1 MNKNASAYYLKT
13 IKESVKSLESD
24 GINGLSN
31 SEARKRLEIYG
42 QNIISIKERWH
53 FIKLAIEP
61 FASWFVLVLAVSA
74 GLSLYLGKLIESVVI
89 VIILL
94 INAIIFYLQ
103 NFTASRLTKSL
114 QKQNEETCSVKREG
128 KVLEVPVSMIVPG
141 DILVLKE
148 GSKVPADARIIEVNL
163 LNTDESALTGESEK
177 QSKTS
182 EAIKQHAEIYNQSN
196 MVFKGTFVSSGDA
209 EALVVLTGMNTE
221 FGSIAKLAKNKSPK
235 SQLQKKIDIL
245 TKRLILIVLFIAVST
260 LLLKLFRG
268 DNLIDSIRFV
278 LSLTVSAI
286 PEGLP
291 IAVVI
296 VMIFGV
302 KSMAKE
308 NALVRNLSALETLGQ
323 VTLIAT
329 DKTGTITK
337 NEFEV
342 SGFWSPSERTN
353 LGSVAYKSTIIKEG
367 KGDELDKIIQ
377 SEFSGDIDSN
387 AKFIRHLPF
396 SQKLRMSGAVWK
408 NHSTEA
414 TYIKGSVESVLAITN
429 LTKQQKEVVLRK
441 AQEFSKNGMRV
452 IAFAAKNVSTE
463 NLDIKKL
470 QSFSFAGI
478 IALGDQI
485 RPAVIDS
492 VRQAHDA
499 GIDVILL
506 TGDHHETAGFFG
518 KLSGISKN
526 SEAFTGEVL
535 ESLSLQKIREL
546 LKTQK
551 AFGRV
556 LPEHKY
562 KILESVE
569 NYQITAMT
577 GDGINDVPALRKAN
591 VGLAVGS
598 GTDAAKEIA
607 DIIIMDNDFSTIV
620 AAIRQG
626 RAALMNIKKM
636 LTYVLATNLGEIF
649 TIVGALIIGLP
660 LPITAL
666 QILWINVVTD
676 SFTMIPLGLEKPEKD
691 LLKSKP
697 LKPNAP
703 IIEKRRIVRMVLM
716 ALVMSA
722 LTLWLYSQVLKYDE
736 NAAKAVAFGSL
747 VVVQWANALNSRS
760 DNKSVFL
767 TIFKPNWALYLGI
780 SIGLILQIII
790 MATPISAYLNTQALT
805 ALQVIMVVGVFIA
818 MLLSG
823 DLIKRLVPL
832 KKLI

>member
-1 MNKNASAYYLKT
+1 MVKNASAYYLKSSKDA
-13 IKESVKSLESD
+13 IKSLESD
-24 GINGLSN
+24 AANGLTN
-31 SEARKRLEIYG
+31 DEAKKRLGIYG

-61 FASWFVLVLAVSA
+61 FASWFVLVLVISA
-74 GLSLYLGKLIESVVI
+74 GLSLYLGKFIESVVI
-89 VIILL
+89 LIILL
-94 INAIIFYLQ
+94 INAIIFYVQ

-114 QKQNEETCSVKREG
+114 QKQNEETCLVKRQGRVVEI
-128 KVLEVPVSMIVPG
+128 PVSMIVPG

-148 GSKVPADARIIEVNL
+148 GSKVPADGRIIESNFF
-163 LNTDESALTGESEK
+163 NTDESALTGESEK
-177 QSKTS
+177 QTKSS
-182 EAIKQHAEIYNQSN
+182 ETIGRRSEIYNQTN

-209 EALVVLTGMNTE
+209 EAIVVLTGMNTE
-221 FGSIAKLAKNKSPK
+221 FGSIAKLAKSKSPK
-235 SQLQKKIDIL
+235 SQLQKKIDSL
-245 TKRLILIVLFIAVST
+245 TKRLILIVLVIAGLT
-260 LLLKLFRG
+260 LMLKLFRG
-268 DNLIDSIRFV
+268 DNLVDSIRFV

-342 SGFWSPSERTN
+342 SGFWSPSEKTN

-377 SEFSGDIDSN
+377 SEFAGDIDSSS
-387 AKFIRHLPF
+387 KFIRHLPF

-408 NHSTEA
+408 NQNSEA
-414 TYIKGSVESVLAITN
+414 TYLKGSVESVLEVTN
-429 LTKQQKEVVLRK
+429 LTKQKKEIVTRK

-452 IAFAAKNVSTE
+452 IAFAAKNTSIQ
-463 NLDIKKL
+463 NLDSKDLKA
-470 QSFSFAGI
+470 FSFAGI

-492 VRQAHDA
+492 VKQAHNA

-518 KLSGISKN
+518 RLSAISN
-526 SEAFTGEVL
+526 SSKAFAGEVL
-535 ESLSLQKIREL
+535 ESLSLAKIREL
-546 LKTQK
+546 IKTQK

-569 NYQITAMT
+569 GYQITAMT
-577 GDGINDVPALRKAN
+577 GDGINDVPALRKAD

-620 AAIRQG
+620 KAIRQG
-626 RAALMNIKKM
+626 RSALINIKKM

-691 LLKSKP
+691 LLSSRP

-703 IIEKRRIVRMVLM
+703 IIEKHRIIRMILM

-722 LTLWLYSQVLKYDE
+722 LTLWLYSLVLRYDE
-736 NAAKAVAFGSL
+736 NAAKAVAFASL
-747 VVVQWANALNSRS
+747 VVVQWANALNARN
-760 DNKSVFL
+760 DNKSVFF
-767 TIFKPNWALYLGI
+767 TVFKPNWALYLGI
-780 SIGLILQIII
+780 GIGLILQVLI
-790 MATPISAYLNTQALT
+790 MSTPLSSYLNTQALT
-805 ALQVIMVVGVFIA
+805 ALQVYMVIGVFVA

-823 DLIKRLVPL
+823 DIIKRLVPL
-832 KKLI
+832 KS

>member
-1 MNKNASAYYLKT
+1 MVKNSSAYYLKNT
-13 IKESVKSLESD
+13 KEALKSLESN
-24 GINGLSN
+24 GVIGLSN
-31 SEARKRLEIYG
+31 EEAQKRLVFYG
-42 QNIISIKERWH
+42 QNLISVKERWH

-61 FASWFVLVLAVSA
+61 FASWFVLVLVISA
-74 GLSLYLGKLIESVVI
+74 GLSFYLGKFIESVVI
-89 VIILL
+89 LIILF
-94 INAIIFYLQ
+94 INAGIFYIQ

-114 QKQNEETCSVKREG
+114 QKQNEEKCFVKREG
-128 KVLEVPVSMIVPG
+128 KVLEVPVSMVVPG

-148 GSKVPADARIIEVNL
+148 GSKVPADARIIESNFF
-163 LNTDESALTGESEK
+163 NADESALTGESEK
-177 QSKTS
+177 QNKSTKPLKHRT
-182 EAIKQHAEIYNQSN
+182 EIYNQTN

-209 EALVVLTGMNTE
+209 EAVVVLTGMNTE

-235 SQLQKKIDIL
+235 SQLQKKIDSL
-245 TKRLILIVLFIAVST
+245 TKRLILIVLVIAGLT

-296 VMIFGV
+296 VMVFGV
-302 KSMAKE
+302 KAMAKE

-323 VTLIAT
+323 VSLIAT

-377 SEFSGDIDSN
+377 SEFAGDIDKDS
-387 AKFIRHLPF
+387 KFIRHLPF
-396 SQKLRMSGAVWK
+396 SQKLRMSGAVWNK
-408 NHSTEA
+408 DGVET

-429 LTKQQKEVVLRK
+429 LSKQKKDIVIRK

-452 IAFAAKNVSTE
+452 IAFAAKNDSIQDFDSKD
-463 NLDIKKL
+463 LK
-470 QSFSFAGI
+470 SFSFAGI

-492 VRQAHDA
+492 VKQAHSA

-518 KLSGISKN
+518 KISGISNNTK
-526 SEAFTGEVL
+526 AFGGEVL
-535 ESLSLQKIREL
+535 ESLSLVKIREL
-546 LKTQK
+546 LKNQK

-562 KILESVE
+562 KILESLE
-569 NYQITAMT
+569 DHQITAMT
-577 GDGINDVPALRKAN
+577 GDGINDVPALRKAD

-620 AAIRQG
+620 KAIRQG
-626 RAALMNIKKM
+626 RAALVNIKKM

-676 SFTMIPLGLEKPEKD
+676 SFTMIPLGLERPEKD

-703 IIEKRRIVRMVLM
+703 IIEKRRILRMVLM

-722 LTLWLYSQVLKYDE
+722 LTLWLYSLVLKYDE

-747 VVVQWANALNSRS
+747 VVVQWANALNARN

-767 TIFKPNWALYLGI
+767 TIFRPNWALYFGI
-780 SIGLILQIII
+780 SIGLILQVLI
-790 MATPISAYLNTQALT
+790 MSTSLSSYLNTQALT
-805 ALQVIMVVGVFIA
+805 SLQVFMVIGVFIA

-823 DLIKRLVPL
+823 DLIKRLIPL
-832 KKLI
+832 KN

>member
-1 MNKNASAYYLKT
+1 MIKNSNAYYLKST
-13 IKESVKSLESD
+13 RETLESLESD
-24 GINGLSN
+24 SASGLTN
-31 SEARKRLEIYG
+31 SEAKKRLTTYG
-42 QNIISIKERWH
+42 KNLISIKERWH
-53 FIKLAIEP
+53 FIKLAVEP
-61 FASWFVLVLAVSA
+61 FASWFVLVLVTSA
-74 GLSLYLGKLIESVVI
+74 GLSFYLGKFIESVVI
-89 VIILL
+89 LIILF
-94 INAIIFYLQ
+94 INAGIFYLQ

-114 QKQNEETCSVKREG
+114 QKQNEEKCFVKREG
-128 KVLEVPVSMIVPG
+128 KVIEVPVSMVVPG

-148 GSKVPADARIIEVNL
+148 GSKVPADARIIESNFF
-163 LNTDESALTGESEK
+163 NTDESALTGESQK
-177 QSKTS
+177 QNKSTKPLNHRT
-182 EAIKQHAEIYNQSN
+182 EIYNQIN

-209 EALVVLTGMNTE
+209 EAVAVLTGMNTE

-235 SQLQKKIDIL
+235 SQLQKKIDSL
-245 TKRLILIVLFIAVST
+245 TKRLILIVLIIAGLT

-377 SEFSGDIDSN
+377 SEFAGDIDSSS
-387 AKFIRHLPF
+387 KFIRHLPF

-408 NHSTEA
+408 NQNSEA

-429 LTKQQKEVVLRK
+429 LSKQKKDIVIRK
-441 AQEFSKNGMRV
+441 AQQFSKNGMRV
-452 IAFAAKNVSTE
+452 IAFAAKNTSIH
-463 NLDIKKL
+463 NLDSKDLKA
-470 QSFSFAGI
+470 FSFAGI

-485 RPAVIDS
+485 RPGVIDS
-492 VRQAHDA
+492 VKQAHNS

-518 KLSGISKN
+518 KISGISK
-526 SEAFTGEVL
+526 SPKAFAGEVL
-535 ESLSLQKIREL
+535 EGLSLVKIREL
-546 LKTQK
+546 LKNQK

-577 GDGINDVPALRKAN
+577 GDGINDVPALRKAD

-620 AAIRQG
+620 KAIKQG
-626 RAALMNIKKM
+626 RAALVNIKKM

-676 SFTMIPLGLEKPEKD
+676 SFTMIPLGLERPEMD

-703 IIEKRRIVRMVLM
+703 IIEKRRILRMVLM

-722 LTLWLYSQVLKYDE
+722 LTLWLYSLVLKYDE

-747 VVVQWANALNSRS
+747 VVVQWANALNARN

-767 TIFKPNWALYLGI
+767 TIFRPNWALYFGI
-780 SIGLILQIII
+780 SIGLILQVLI
-790 MATPISAYLNTQALT
+790 MSTALSSYLNTQALT
-805 ALQVIMVVGVFIA
+805 SLQVFMVIGVFIA

-832 KKLI
+832 KN